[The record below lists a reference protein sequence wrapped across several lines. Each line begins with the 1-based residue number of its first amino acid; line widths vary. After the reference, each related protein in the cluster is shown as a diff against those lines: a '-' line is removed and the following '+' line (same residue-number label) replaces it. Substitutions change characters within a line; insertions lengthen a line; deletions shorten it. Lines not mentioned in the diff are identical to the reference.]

1 MVYSYIFYSVVTVI
15 VLGICVI
22 AERSKSSIGPI
33 TLTVFLSL
41 IVGLRSYTVGSDT
54 MSYVDIFRLISNGG
68 TYEKD
73 PGFNYVCKFLLLFSE
88 NPTFL
93 FLVFAL
99 LTYSLVIF
107 RLWEL
112 RGKCSFTLSF
122 LTFYSLFFF
131 QSMNGVRQLVAVAI
145 VFYATRFL
153 FKRNYYLYV
162 ALVLLAATL
171 FHLSAVLG
179 FVLIGPELFFWK
191 ELKKKEKTALVV
203 ILVLAVSFVVFLF
216 PRVPGYLDSYRH
228 YFDTVKKAFGLRV
241 FALLAFLG
249 IFVLFSRESD
259 YSFSSTRRER
269 KSFFLRVAIYY
280 FLGCVL
286 GGVGYYYPFM
296 ERLGW
301 HFMPYHGV
309 LFGSAVKNR
318 RPFKRLVFFSMSLAI
333 AGFVLFQYLFLLNGS
348 NHHPYSFIWE

>member
-131 QSMNGVRQLVAVAI
+131 
-145 VFYATRFL
+145 
-153 FKRNYYLYV
+153 LYP
-162 ALVLLAATL
+162 TL
-171 FHLSAVLG
+171 
-179 FVLIGPELFFWK
+179 
-191 ELKKKEKTALVV
+191 ALVV
-203 ILVLAVSFVVFLF
+203 LPQL
-216 PRVPGYLDSYRH
+216 
-228 YFDTVKKAFGLRV
+228 
-241 FALLAFLG
+241 
-249 IFVLFSRESD
+249 
-259 YSFSSTRRER
+259 
-269 KSFFLRVAIYY
+269 
-280 FLGCVL
+280 
-286 GGVGYYYPFM
+286 
-296 ERLGW
+296 
-301 HFMPYHGV
+301 
-309 LFGSAVKNR
+309 
-318 RPFKRLVFFSMSLAI
+318 
-333 AGFVLFQYLFLLNGS
+333 
-348 NHHPYSFIWE
+348 